1 MKYTKNNMIIVSNL
15 KKIIPNGLFK
25 TFLSYYYRAFIYNS
39 FLSIKR
45 ILFLF
50 TNENNYSSFR
60 LEKNGAKEIIS
71 RGYKIY
77 NNYLDVDNLELIK
90 NKFDYLIDLKHN
102 VKANNG
108 FSYSNQN
115 DLRNKSSDI
124 ILTQPLLDIP
134 QISKL
139 ITDNFFLEIACDFF
153 KTEPFIAGL
162 NVRKT
167 FVNNLDS
174 DGVQLYH
181 CDRNHHKLLKIF
193 IYLNEVDSE
202 GGPTVYVERSHK
214 MKPFFWYKK
223 YRYQDSE
230 INKIYKGF
238 NIIELVSRIGSFQV
252 ADTTGF
258 HKGKKPTKNDR
269 YMITILYNILKEK
282 TQPIF
287 DIQKDTFASI
297 SKRGQLSLQNIA
309 RVIN

>member
-1 MKYTKNNMIIVSNL
+1 MIIVSNL

-153 KTEPFIAGL
+153 NLGMIDFTTTSFAETHGLVMNDHSCFFADPDHCTSFFGEHHDSSAFAVAKAPAAKPATNSGGSADPPKGDSADDVKTGDAAATKEDESKAS
-162 NVRKT
+162 K
-167 FVNNLDS
+167 S
-174 DGVQLYH
+174 D
-181 CDRNHHKLLKIF
+181 
-193 IYLNEVDSE
+193 
-202 GGPTVYVERSHK
+202 T
-214 MKPFFWYKK
+214 
-223 YRYQDSE
+223 
-230 INKIYKGF
+230 
-238 NIIELVSRIGSFQV
+238 
-252 ADTTGF
+252 
-258 HKGKKPTKNDR
+258 
-269 YMITILYNILKEK
+269 
-282 TQPIF
+282 
-287 DIQKDTFASI
+287 
-297 SKRGQLSLQNIA
+297 
-309 RVIN
+309 

>member
-1 MKYTKNNMIIVSNL
+1 MGFFYYFTSFNISHKIDYIKDYFIIMYFDLISSDFYKNNKSIITRYFDDIKLQFSTGYITALNESCFYVPVKGNNIVY
-15 KKIIPNGLFK
+15 KIPI
-25 TFLSYYYRAFIYNS
+25 
-39 FLSIKR
+39 
-45 ILFLF
+45 LF

-193 IYLNEVDSE
+193 I
-202 GGPTVYVERSHK
+202 
-214 MKPFFWYKK
+214 
-223 YRYQDSE
+223 
-230 INKIYKGF
+230 
-238 NIIELVSRIGSFQV
+238 
-252 ADTTGF
+252 
-258 HKGKKPTKNDR
+258 
-269 YMITILYNILKEK
+269 
-282 TQPIF
+282 
-287 DIQKDTFASI
+287 
-297 SKRGQLSLQNIA
+297 
-309 RVIN
+309 

>member
-139 ITDNFFLEIACDFF
+139 ITDNIA
-153 KTEPFIAGL
+153 P
-162 NVRKT
+162 
-167 FVNNLDS
+167 
-174 DGVQLYH
+174 
-181 CDRNHHKLLKIF
+181 
-193 IYLNEVDSE
+193 
-202 GGPTVYVERSHK
+202 
-214 MKPFFWYKK
+214 
-223 YRYQDSE
+223 
-230 INKIYKGF
+230 
-238 NIIELVSRIGSFQV
+238 
-252 ADTTGF
+252 
-258 HKGKKPTKNDR
+258 
-269 YMITILYNILKEK
+269 
-282 TQPIF
+282 
-287 DIQKDTFASI
+287 
-297 SKRGQLSLQNIA
+297 
-309 RVIN
+309 